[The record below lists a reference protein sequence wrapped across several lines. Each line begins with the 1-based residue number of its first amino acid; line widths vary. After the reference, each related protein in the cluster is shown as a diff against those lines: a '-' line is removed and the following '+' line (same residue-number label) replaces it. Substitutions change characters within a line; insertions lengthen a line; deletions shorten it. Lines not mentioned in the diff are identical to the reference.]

1 MSDHLEQGRYHSA
14 QGAWVDAAQAFALAD
29 RESPL
34 GAQDLERW
42 AFAAGLSADHD
53 TMLQVQER
61 LHHTQVADGDELAA
75 AKTAF
80 WIGFRRAPMGETGRA
95 QAWYARAQRLAERAQ
110 GEHAV
115 HGFLMLPAIFK
126 QLGTGDFA
134 GAQRM
139 ATSACELGE
148 RVRDADLLGLARML
162 HGRACLRLG
171 QLEQGHA
178 SFDEALLLATGR
190 EVSPVVAG
198 LVYCMVIAAC
208 NQVFALDRARE
219 WTTALTLWLDQY
231 PQAFAF
237 AGTCVVHR
245 AELMELGGDWSDS
258 LEAACYAET
267 RLSMK
272 HDPKATADA
281 LYQQGEIHRLRGELA
296 PAEEAYTRANQ
307 QGREPLP
314 GLALLR
320 MAQGRCDAAASSMRR
335 IVASTSDPLQRARHL
350 PAHVDIMLAVNA
362 IDEAE
367 AAARELAQT
376 AATFDTEALRA
387 MAAQARASVLL
398 AQGSAHAAI
407 EPLRDALLMWRKLDA
422 PCLAAR
428 VHALLGS
435 ACQKLGDAEAAGM
448 EWQAARAA
456 FTQLG
461 AAPDLAALDALQSR
475 EPKPGVNTKTS
486 QPAPPGDTR
495 GLSAREL
502 QVLRLLASGK
512 TNRVIAAELFLS
524 EKTVD
529 RHVSN
534 IFGKLDVSSR
544 SAATAYAYEH
554 GLIG

>member
-1 MSDHLEQGRYHSA
+1 MSEHLEQGRNHSA
-14 QGAWVDAAQAFALAD
+14 QGSWADAAQAFALAD
-29 RESPL
+29 AESPL
-34 GAQDLERW
+34 GARDLERW
-42 AFAAGLSADHD
+42 AFAAGLSGDHD

-61 LHHTQVADGDELAA
+61 VHQSLLDEGDELAA
-75 AKTAF
+75 AQTAF
-80 WIGFRRAPMGETGRA
+80 WIGFRRTSMGETSRA
-95 QAWYARAQRLAERAQ
+95 QAWFARAQRLVERAQ

-139 ATSACELGE
+139 AAAACELGE
-148 RVRDADLLGLARML
+148 RVRDADLLGFARML

-171 QLEQGHA
+171 QLEHGLA

-190 EVSPVVAG
+190 EVSPHVKG

-208 NQVFALDRARE
+208 QQVFALDRARE
-219 WTTALTLWLDQY
+219 WTAALTLWLDQY

-237 AGTCVVHR
+237 AGACVVHR
-245 AELMELGGDWSDS
+245 AELMELGGDWSDA
-258 LEAACYAET
+258 LEAACDAES

-272 HDPKATADA
+272 HDPKATGDA

-296 PAEEAYTRANQ
+296 LAEEAYTRANQ

-335 IVASTSDPLQRARHL
+335 IVASTTDPLQRARYL

-362 IDEAE
+362 IDEA
-367 AAARELAQT
+367 QT
-376 AATFDTEALRA
+376 AANELVHTAVTFDTEALRA

-398 AQGSAHAAI
+398 AQGSAHAAV
-407 EPLRDALLMWRKLDA
+407 EPLRDALLIWRKLAA

-428 VHALLGS
+428 VHVLLGS
-435 ACQKLGDAEAAGM
+435 ACQKLGDAEAADM
-448 EWQAARAA
+448 EWQAARDA
-456 FTQLG
+456 FAQLG

-475 EPKPGVNTKTS
+475 APAAAAS
-486 QPAPPGDTR
+486 AQSRPAPRSDAQHN
-495 GLSAREL
+495 LSAREL

-544 SAATAYAYEH
+544 AAATAYAYEH